1 MYTIRRFTCRKK
13 TMPHREERLNT
24 IKILV
29 ARMLT
34 DLWALDR
41 YSETQHLNYLGQN
54 PPKDHFRKVW

>member
-1 MYTIRRFTCRKK
+1 
-13 TMPHREERLNT
+13 MPHREERLNT